1 MLFSPCTA
9 YRLRGVPEHYIP
21 GMVTHLIQRVGLVKY
36 AHVACGTL
44 SGGNKRKLAL
54 AAALV
59 GGGHIHV

>member
-1 MLFSPCTA
+1 
-9 YRLRGVPEHYIP
+9 
-21 GMVTHLIQRVGLVKY
+21 MVTHLIQRVGLVKY

-59 GGGHIHV
+59 GAYAK